1 MTDDWMITSEDEN
14 LYTSDMNKEF
24 KNEFGNLT
32 TIIGDTC
39 VSDCIDKIMGIQIP
53 IISTVSTL
61 YKTGHSLTSAFNLRK
76 MAVFINNSN
85 NSTSDDERNKYL
97 KDYEQN
103 KRKYDEQISYLIMIL
118 ERYTNLRKAKFLS
131 KIYLAFLRNKITWI
145 EVCKYGETIDRFLPG
160 DYDMLKKSAEYSTLY
175 DRETDTIQRLISL
188 GLVIEEIR
196 KSNVKH
202 KEGTVIID
210 DPEDMEKKE
219 RNYVR
224 TEYGSKLVDIL
235 ENEDN
240 V

>member
-24 KNEFGNLT
+24 TNEFENLT

-53 IISTVSTL
+53 IISTVSTI
-61 YKTGHSLTSAFNLRK
+61 YKMGNSLTSAFNLKK
-76 MAVFINNSN
+76 MVVFINNCN

-103 KRKYDEQISYLIMIL
+103 KRKYNEQVSYLIRIL
-118 ERYTNLRKAKFLS
+118 EKYTNLRKAKFLS

>member
-24 KNEFGNLT
+24 TNEFENLT

-53 IISTVSTL
+53 IISTVSTI
-61 YKTGHSLTSAFNLRK
+61 YKMGNSLTSAFNLKK
-76 MAVFINNSN
+76 MVVFINNCN

-103 KRKYDEQISYLIMIL
+103 KRKYDEQISYLIVIL
-118 ERYTNLRKAKFLS
+118 EKYTNLRKAKFLA

-145 EVCKYGETIDRFLPG
+145 EVCKYGETIERFLPG

>member
-1 MTDDWMITSEDEN
+1 MTDDWMITSEDED

-24 KNEFGNLT
+24 KNGFGNLT

-53 IISTVSTL
+53 IISTVSTI

-118 ERYTNLRKAKFLS
+118 ERYMNLRKAKFLS

>member
-24 KNEFGNLT
+24 TNEFENLT

-39 VSDCIDKIMGIQIP
+39 VSDCIDKIMEIQIP
-53 IISTVSTL
+53 IISTVSTI
-61 YKTGHSLTSAFNLRK
+61 YKMGNSLTSAFNLKK
-76 MAVFINNSN
+76 MVVFINNCN

-103 KRKYDEQISYLIMIL
+103 KRKYNEQVRYLIMIL
-118 ERYTNLRKAKFLS
+118 EKYTNLRKAKFLS

-160 DYDMLKKSAEYSTLY
+160 DYDMLKKSAEYSTLH

>member
-1 MTDDWMITSEDEN
+1 MTDDWMITNEDEN

-24 KNEFGNLT
+24 TNKFENLT

-53 IISTVSTL
+53 IISTVSTI
-61 YKTGHSLTSAFNLRK
+61 YKMGNSLTSAFNLKK
-76 MAVFINNSN
+76 MVVFINNCN

-103 KRKYDEQISYLIMIL
+103 KRKYNEQVRYLIMIL
-118 ERYTNLRKAKFLS
+118 EKYTNLRKAKFLS

-160 DYDMLKKSAEYSTLY
+160 DYDMLKKSAEYSTLH

-210 DPEDMEKKE
+210 DPEDMERKE